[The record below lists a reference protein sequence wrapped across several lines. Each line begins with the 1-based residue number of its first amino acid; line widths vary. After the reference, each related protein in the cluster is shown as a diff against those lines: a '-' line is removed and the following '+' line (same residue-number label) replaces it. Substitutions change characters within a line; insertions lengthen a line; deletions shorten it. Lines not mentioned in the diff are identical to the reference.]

1 MYTKWPFILK
11 IWVYSMREIIL
22 LAGGGGHTAYAFA
35 LAQNLTKKCKLK
47 IIVPEGD
54 ELSFKRLSKF
64 GPVETLLKPR
74 GPKTGIGPFLVN
86 FVKSFF
92 KCCKI
97 VKGKSVIV
105 STGSNFAIPPCLVAK
120 MKGGKIINLVESIRF
135 VERSKTTNI
144 LSNFSTLTALQ
155 WPEQKRLYPKGEIFG
170 PMLAKSSINSYNG
183 GYILVTGGTF
193 GHKSLF
199 QTLDSLE
206 LENIVLQAG
215 PVATQSI
222 SQKHPN
228 WKIIGYSDNFEE
240 ILAGAEVVVTHFG
253 ATIIE
258 STLIHGKPT
267 VIAFNPEWKRSG
279 RYDDLLVLTKKTN
292 AVLLEKLNPDN
303 LIKSIDKAKK
313 QKPPLIESGANLL
326 AERIL
331 EIANLE

>member
-1 MYTKWPFILK
+1 MKD
-11 IWVYSMREIIL
+11 VIL
-22 LAGGGGHTAYAFA
+22 LAGGGGHTAYALA
-35 LAQNLTKKCKLK
+35 LAQNLTKKCNLK

-64 GPVETLLKPR
+64 GTVETLLKPR
-74 GPKTGIGPFLVN
+74 GPKTGLGPFLVN
-86 FVKSFF
+86 FVKAFF
-92 KCCKI
+92 RCFKI

-120 MKGGKIINLVESIRF
+120 MRGGTIINLVESIRF

-144 LSNFSTLTALQ
+144 LSNFSKITALQ
-155 WPEQKRLYPKGEIFG
+155 WPEQKKLYPKGEVFG
-170 PMLAKSSINSYNG
+170 PMLAKSPIEPYNG

-206 LENIVLQAG
+206 LENIVLQTG
-215 PVATQSI
+215 PVSSQSF

-228 WKIIGYSDNFEE
+228 WKIIKYTDKFEE

-279 RYDDLLVLTKKTN
+279 RYDDLLGLAKKTN
-292 AVLLEKLNPDN
+292 AVLLEELNPEN
-303 LIKSIDKAKK
+303 LIESIEKAKK
-313 QKPPLIESGANLL
+313 QKPPIIESGANLL
-326 AERIL
+326 AKRIL
-331 EIANLE
+331 EIASLE